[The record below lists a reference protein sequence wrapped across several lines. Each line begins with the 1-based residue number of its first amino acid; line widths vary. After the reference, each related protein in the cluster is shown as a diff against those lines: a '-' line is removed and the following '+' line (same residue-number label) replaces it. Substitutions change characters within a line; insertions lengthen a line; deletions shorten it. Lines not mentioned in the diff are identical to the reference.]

1 MLRRLFAYG
10 LDIAFFLCYY
20 FQCGYRRSGYIESI
34 LEGKEKMRMDK
45 RDPEEM
51 LPLTPAVFHILLAL
65 AEGERH
71 GYSIMQEITA
81 QTGGQLRIGPT
92 TLYRSIK
99 RMLEDGLI
107 VEADERPD
115 PELDDE
121 RRRYYRL
128 TTSGQQVAIAETRRL
143 AQTVSIA
150 SKKLLP
156 GGALLPV
163 SVEEGY

>member
-1 MLRRLFAYG
+1 MQT
-10 LDIAFFLCYY
+10 DKHN
-20 FQCGYRRSGYIESI
+20 
-34 LEGKEKMRMDK
+34 LED
-45 RDPEEM
+45 M

-65 AEGERH
+65 VGGERH
-71 GYSIMQEITA
+71 GYSIMQEIAA

-99 RMLEDGLI
+99 HMLEDGLI
-107 VEADERPD
+107 VEVDERPD

-128 TTSGQQVAIAETRRL
+128 TTFGQQVAIAETRRL
-143 AQTVSIA
+143 AQAVSIA

-156 GGALLPV
+156 GGTFSLA
-163 SVEEGY
+163 SVEEAY